1 MGLVNYY
8 QRYSRNFASVSAPIT
23 DLLKHSVTAPTGV
36 KRKPGKRVDAEAV
49 QSLPSGD
56 PRTPGIVKSFKLA
69 KNAPVQWTVQ
79 CQQAFDQLKDLLCS
93 APALRQPDTSKPF
106 RLETDASDWAIGCVL
121 MQKDAQD
128 VYRAF
133 DTRYKF
139 GASTLT
145 LTVTVVTD
153 HESLKYLPTTKIA
166 SKRLARWVADF
177 GEYPLDLVYRRGEDN
192 VIADAISRRPDVLA
206 ALGYPP
212 PFLAA
217 LNDEPEEIPYLPDYL
232 VSG

>member
-79 CQQAFDQLKDLLCS
+79 CQQAFDQRTPKTC
-93 APALRQPDTSKPF
+93 T
-106 RLETDASDWAIGCVL
+106 VL
-121 MQKDAQD
+121 HP
-128 VYRAF
+128 VAF
-133 DTRYKF
+133 DGRKLTAAELNYPVHEKEPLGVRYALQVWRQYINN
-139 GASTLT
+139 G